1 MSQGRGKT
9 PGWAAFDLKQRQK
22 QNLEGDVIKDPFPP
36 IANTLT
42 PPVSSQN
49 LMKNNKPFSSVLLP
63 SVDFATLAENGKYK
77 NPTLVGDSS
86 GTCSNKNMEKNSHVL
101 VVNKLKELHHWA
113 DKSLIEDI
121 LEAADNNMDRA
132 SNLLEALVAHDSI
145 EENKQTPN
153 VELNST
159 DKSFI
164 LGKTM
169 NLTDISSTLDGCLK
183 YNSKELVDEN
193 DSFGRKF
200 PDETLD
206 EKLLIE
212 QLKSVPVEPEWE
224 EDDVYLIHRKDALKM
239 MRSASQHSR
248 AATNAF
254 QRGDHISAQQ
264 HSMKAREEW
273 LAAERLNAKAAK
285 EILSIRNSKNDMWKL
300 DLHGLHA
307 AEAIQALKEHL
318 QQIETQARTNHAA
331 STNRGMKEY
340 GIIPSPS
347 LEFFRNMD
355 SKKLDMQ
362 QASSR
367 QRPTSLEVITGIGNH
382 SRGHAAIPTAV
393 RSYLNEHRY
402 CFDEL
407 RPGVITV
414 RPKFCHQ

>member
-1 MSQGRGKT
+1 MTITAVSLSNRMSRGRGKT

-22 QNLEGDVIKDPFPP
+22 QNLEGDAIKDPFPP

-132 SNLLEALVAHDSI
+132 SNLLEVLVANDSI

-169 NLTDISSTLDGCLK
+169 NLTDVSSTLDNCLK

-200 PDETLD
+200 PDETLH
-206 EKLLIE
+206 EKLIID
-212 QLKSVPVEPEWE
+212 QLKSIPVEPEWE

-239 MRSASQHSR
+239 MRCVWK
-248 AATNAF
+248 
-254 QRGDHISAQQ
+254 HIFA
-264 HSMKAREEW
+264 
-273 LAAERLNAKAAK
+273 
-285 EILSIRNSKNDMWKL
+285 
-300 DLHGLHA
+300 
-307 AEAIQALKEHL
+307 
-318 QQIETQARTNHAA
+318 
-331 STNRGMKEY
+331 
-340 GIIPSPS
+340 
-347 LEFFRNMD
+347 
-355 SKKLDMQ
+355 
-362 QASSR
+362 
-367 QRPTSLEVITGIGNH
+367 
-382 SRGHAAIPTAV
+382 
-393 RSYLNEHRY
+393 
-402 CFDEL
+402 
-407 RPGVITV
+407 
-414 RPKFCHQ
+414 